1 MKAVIIREVRQFVCR
16 SNLPMR
22 AVYISMTFLSQLPLV
37 NGDHNVAV
45 QLVDCYIS
53 MFEKAIV
60 AANGIFISYPF
71 LKINFTSLTR
81 LRS

>member
-1 MKAVIIREVRQFVCR
+1 MKVVFVREVRQFVCR

-22 AVYISMTFLSQLPLV
+22 AVYISMSFLAQLPLSA
-37 NGDHNVAV
+37 GDHAFAV

-60 AANGIFISYPF
+60 STNGMHVTAIF
-71 LKINFTSLTR
+71 
-81 LRS
+81 